1 PVLRGKAEPV
11 SCVDGKTRQLLA
23 AMAQAMYDAEG
34 VGLAAPQL
42 GVLQRVVVIDVG
54 EGLIELVNPEIVSA
68 EGEAE
73 GVEGCLSLPGLV
85 GDVVRSAKVTVRAM
99 DGKGRLRELKGEG
112 LLARAFQ
119 HELDHL
125 DGVLFVDKAK
135 NLRPA
140 QNNGEEG

>member
-1 PVLRGKAEPV
+1 
-11 SCVDGKTRQLLA
+11 
-23 AMAQAMYDAEG
+23 MAQAMYDAEG